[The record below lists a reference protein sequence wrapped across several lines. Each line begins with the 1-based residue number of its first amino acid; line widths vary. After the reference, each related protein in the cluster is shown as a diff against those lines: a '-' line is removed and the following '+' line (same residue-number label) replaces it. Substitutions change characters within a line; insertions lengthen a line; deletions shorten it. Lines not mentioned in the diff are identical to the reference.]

1 MRAYA
6 RKFGEDEEKWGVTG
20 LLHDMDYE
28 KHPTP
33 AEHPMVGVAELEKR
47 GYPEDVL
54 HAIKGHADYLD
65 VPRDTLMSKTLYA
78 VDELSG
84 FIVAVALMRPERL
97 EGMKAKSVRKKM
109 KQKSF
114 AAAVNR
120 DDIVRGAEEL
130 GVDLNEHIEFVAA
143 ALKESRRSGSRAE
156 GRLRAR
162 ALCYD
167 GCGGEERSSALAR
180 VMVVF
185 GGRSGEHEVS
195 LASARAI
202 MDALGG
208 RHEVVPVGITR
219 GGGLDLLRRSHA
231 RAGIQEQGYDR
242 GRRRQRHRPPGEER
256 AEDTGGARLRGR
268 GLPCPARA
276 LWGGRH
282 DPGHARA
289 RGRPLRRERGA
300 GQRGRDGQADDEE
313 DLRLPRPPAGR
324 VARPHPQRVGRGRG
338 RLGPARR
345 GLPSDFRASSSP
357 RTSAPASASARPRTL
372 WC

>member
-1 MRAYA
+1 MDRRDAVLLMEEWTESDSLRKHMLAVEAAMRAYA

-47 GYPEDVL
+47 GYPEDIL

-143 ALKESRRSGSRAE
+143 ALKERA
-156 GRLRAR
+156 
-162 ALCYD
+162 
-167 GCGGEERSSALAR
+167 
-180 VMVVF
+180 
-185 GGRSGEHEVS
+185 
-195 LASARAI
+195 
-202 MDALGG
+202 DAL
-208 RHEVVPVGITR
+208 
-219 GGGLDLLRRSHA
+219 DLA
-231 RAGIQEQGYDR
+231 
-242 GRRRQRHRPPGEER
+242 PK
-256 AEDTGGARLRGR
+256 GA
-268 GLPCPARA
+268 
-276 LWGGRH
+276 
-282 DPGHARA
+282 
-289 RGRPLRRERGA
+289 
-300 GQRGRDGQADDEE
+300 
-313 DLRLPRPPAGR
+313 
-324 VARPHPQRVGRGRG
+324 
-338 RLGPARR
+338 
-345 GLPSDFRASSSP
+345 
-357 RTSAPASASARPRTL
+357 
-372 WC
+372 

>member
-1 MRAYA
+1 MNREESWNLLCEWTESDSLRKHMLAVEAAMRAYA

-47 GYPEDVL
+47 GYPEDIL

-143 ALKESRRSGSRAE
+143 ALKERA
-156 GRLRAR
+156 
-162 ALCYD
+162 
-167 GCGGEERSSALAR
+167 
-180 VMVVF
+180 
-185 GGRSGEHEVS
+185 
-195 LASARAI
+195 
-202 MDALGG
+202 DAL
-208 RHEVVPVGITR
+208 
-219 GGGLDLLRRSHA
+219 DLA
-231 RAGIQEQGYDR
+231 
-242 GRRRQRHRPPGEER
+242 PK
-256 AEDTGGARLRGR
+256 GA
-268 GLPCPARA
+268 
-276 LWGGRH
+276 
-282 DPGHARA
+282 
-289 RGRPLRRERGA
+289 
-300 GQRGRDGQADDEE
+300 
-313 DLRLPRPPAGR
+313 
-324 VARPHPQRVGRGRG
+324 
-338 RLGPARR
+338 
-345 GLPSDFRASSSP
+345 
-357 RTSAPASASARPRTL
+357 
-372 WC
+372 